1 MKSVIHIILS
11 LMIVTGLWSCSSDS
25 SAEQAVSESKA
36 IPVRTKMLKSKPF
49 SEYLRITG
57 TVKAKNR
64 VNIVVEESGTL
75 KGILKEKGSYVRQ
88 GEILAILENSII
100 KATFDDAA
108 AALKMAEVNYKSSQ
122 VLFDKKAISE
132 NDFLNAKY
140 GLDRAQAQYDLA
152 KSRFDKL
159 NVIAPTPGFIND
171 RYHDLGAYL
180 MATTPLFDLID
191 NSRVKIT
198 AGVAERFR
206 SYIQKETPAIITFDA
221 YPEMKIDGKV
231 TFVHQSINPENRTFQ
246 VEIEIPNPDRKLAP
260 DMIANL
266 KILRQS
272 YENKIVVPVDAVIDS
287 EDGRYVFIEKSSVAK
302 KVPVE
307 ILVIYEASI
316 LVDGLEEDQHLV
328 IVGHQDLTE
337 GDSVMVVQN

>member
-1 MKSVIHIILS
+1 MKYIIYTL
-11 LMIVTGLWSCSSDS
+11 LTLIIMTVLWSCSSNS
-25 SAEQAVSESKA
+25 SAEQAVAESKA
-36 IPVRTKMLKSKPF
+36 IPVKTKILKSKPF

-75 KGILKEKGSYVRQ
+75 KAILKGKGSYVRK
-88 GEILAILENSII
+88 GETLAVLENRVI
-100 KATFDDAA
+100 KAAHEDAS
-108 AALKMAEVNYKSSQ
+108 AALKIAEVNYKSSK

-140 GLDRAQAQYDLA
+140 GLDRSQAQYDLA

-159 NVIAPTPGFIND
+159 NVIAPSSGFIND

-206 SYIQKETPAIITFDA
+206 SYIQKGTPVIISFDA
-221 YPEMKIDGKV
+221 YPELEIEGKV
-231 TFVHQSINPENRTFQ
+231 TFVQQSIDPENRTFQ
-246 VEIEIPNPDRKLAP
+246 VETEIPNSDRKLAP
-260 DMIANL
+260 NMIANL
-266 KILRQS
+266 KLLRQS
-272 YENKIVVPVDAVIDS
+272 YEDKIVVPVDAVIDS
-287 EDGRYVFIEKSSVAK
+287 EEGRYVFIENNSLAK

-307 ILVIYEASI
+307 ILVVYEDSI
-316 LVDGLEEDQHLV
+316 LVDGLQEDHHLV

-337 GDSVMVVQN
+337 GDSLMVVRD